1 MTKSEMDSEVF
12 QMDSKGRVRVSRER
26 REQLLDEFEQSGL
39 SGAQFARMV
48 GVKYQTFAFWR
59 QERQRSKP
67 VPAGGSSQKKATTV
81 EWLET
86 VISEAQAS
94 AQPVEAGLVVR
105 LPSGAAIELS
115 NLSQVAAV
123 AALLRA
129 WEKAA
134 C

>member
-1 MTKSEMDSEVF
+1 MTKPENGSEVF
-12 QMDSKGRVRVSRER
+12 PIDSKGRIRFSRER
-26 REQLLDEFEQSGL
+26 REQLLDEFEKSGL
-39 SGAQFARMV
+39 SGAQFARTV

-67 VPAGGSSQKKATTV
+67 VPAGGSSKKGATV

-94 AQPVEAGLVVR
+94 GRPVEGGLVVR

-115 NLSQVAAV
+115 NSSQVAAA